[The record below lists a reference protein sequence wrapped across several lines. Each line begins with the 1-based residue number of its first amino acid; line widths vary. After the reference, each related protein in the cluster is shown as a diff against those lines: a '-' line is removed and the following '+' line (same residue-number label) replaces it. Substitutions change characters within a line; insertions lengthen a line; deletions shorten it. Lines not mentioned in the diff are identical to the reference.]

1 MIDFRN
7 PYTPGAGVMPRYLAG
22 RSDLVDS
29 ARQRLQAVSEGYQAR
44 SVIYYGLR
52 GVGKTVLLNA
62 VEEEADKLEVLC
74 RHIEVK
80 EDGDLTKT
88 LASAANAFVVSLSAF
103 QAAKNWLS
111 RLASVAKS
119 FSATWNPADN
129 TLSLGLN
136 DAALIAATAGTG
148 DLSNDLTQLL
158 VELGKCARQCR
169 KTICFCIDDVQYARK
184 EELGAV
190 MTALHRASQ
199 LNLPIIFFCA
209 GLPRILK
216 DVGDVKSY
224 SERLFEFIEVDS
236 LNTKASAEAI
246 VEPAKPFGVE
256 YDEDAVVLIIQETAG
271 YPYFIQ
277 EMCATI
283 WERSDGRRV
292 TADDVA
298 ANIDETNRR
307 LDKGF
312 FLVRYNRC
320 TTREQEFLQAM
331 ASCGELPCTIA
342 NVAKAM
348 GRKVTAISPF
358 RAKLINKGLIYATG
372 RGEIDFTVPR
382 FDAFLKRVQGI

>member
-1 MIDFRN
+1 
-7 PYTPGAGVMPRYLAG
+7 MPRYLAG
-22 RSDLVDS
+22 RGNLVDS

-88 LASAANAFVVSLSAF
+88 LASASNAFVVSLSAMK
-103 QAAKNWLS
+103 AAKAWLD
-111 RLASVAKS
+111 RVVSVAKS
-119 FSATWNPADN
+119 FTATWNPEDN

-136 DAALIAATAGTG
+136 DAALTAATAGTG

-158 VELGKCARQCR
+158 VELGKCARECK
-169 KTICFCIDDVQYARK
+169 KTICFCIDEVQYARK
-184 EELGAV
+184 EELEAV
-190 MTALHRASQ
+190 MTALHRTSQ

-216 DVGDVKSY
+216 DAGDVKSY
-224 SERLFEFIEVDS
+224 SERLFEFIEIDS
-236 LNTKASAEAI
+236 LSASAAAEAVI
-246 VEPAKPFGVE
+246 EPAKPFGVA
-256 YDEDAVVLIIQETAG
+256 YDDDAVALIVKETAG

-277 EMCATI
+277 EMCSTI
-283 WERSDGRRV
+283 WERCDGSRITV
-292 TADDVA
+292 EDVA

-312 FLVRYNRC
+312 FLVRFNRC
-320 TTREQEFLQAM
+320 TAREQEFLQAM
-331 ASCGELPCTIA
+331 ASCEELPCTIA

-382 FDAFLKRVQGI
+382 FDAFLKRTQGV

>member
-88 LASAANAFVVSLSAF
+88 LASASNAFVVSLSAF
-103 QAAKNWLS
+103 QAAKNWLN

-129 TLSLGLN
+129 TLSLGLK
-136 DAALIAATAGTG
+136 DAALTTATAGTG

-158 VELGKCARQCR
+158 VELGKCARQCG
-169 KTICFCIDDVQYARK
+169 KTICFCVDEVQYARK
-184 EELGAV
+184 EELEAV
-190 MTALHRASQ
+190 MTALHRTSQ

-216 DVGDVKSY
+216 DAGDVKSY
-224 SERLFEFIEVDS
+224 SERLFEFIEVGS
-236 LNTKASAEAI
+236 LSASAAAEAI
-246 VEPAKPFGVE
+246 VEPAKPFGVA
-256 YDEDAVVLIIQETAG
+256 YDEDAVELIVQETAG

-283 WERSDGRRV
+283 WERCDGRRI
-292 TADDVA
+292 TADNVA
-298 ANIDETNRR
+298 ANIEETNKR

-320 TTREQEFLQAM
+320 TAREQEFLQAM

-358 RAKLINKGLIYATG
+358 RGKLINKGLIYATG

-382 FDAFLKRVQGI
+382 FDAFLKRVQGM

>member
-1 MIDFRN
+1 
-7 PYTPGAGVMPRYLAG
+7 MPRYLAG
-22 RSDLVDS
+22 RSGLVNS

-88 LASAANAFVVSLSAF
+88 LASASNAFVVSLSAVK
-103 QAAKNWLS
+103 AAKHWLD
-111 RLASVAKS
+111 RVVSVAKS
-119 FSATWNPADN
+119 FSATWNPEDN

-136 DAALIAATAGTG
+136 DAALTAATAGTG

-158 VELGKCARQCR
+158 VELGKCARECS
-169 KTICFCIDDVQYARK
+169 KTICFCIDEVQYARK
-184 EELGAV
+184 EELEAV
-190 MTALHRASQ
+190 MTALHRTSQ

-216 DVGDVKSY
+216 DAGDVKSY

-236 LNTKASAEAI
+236 LGASAAAEAI

-256 YDEDAVVLIIQETAG
+256 YDENAVALIVKETAG

-277 EMCATI
+277 EMCSTI
-283 WERSDGRRV
+283 WERCNGHRI
-292 TADDVA
+292 TAEDVV
-298 ANIDETNRR
+298 ANIDETNKR

-320 TTREQEFLQAM
+320 TAREQEFLQAM

-358 RAKLINKGLIYATG
+358 RGKLINKGLIYATG

-382 FDAFLKRVQGI
+382 FDAFLQRIQRA